1 MRPTNKAEWLDRL
14 APWGFFVLKIAVSV
28 YSLWVYMPRYMRL
41 TYIADGPARGI
52 EAFNLAFGEFGLFKT
67 YQFLPM
73 QLWLWAGLLKIYP
86 DIYWTGTALN
96 VVAAA
101 GTTAFLY
108 LLGRELAGPA
118 AGAAAAILFIF
129 SPVHHFL
136 TLSEGMAES
145 IFFFWNAAAIYL
157 AARAARTG
165 RGAWAAGLCF
175 GAAALTRYES
185 AALLILY
192 SAYRWFR
199 ARPKSD
205 GGWLLW
211 AAPMAAVAVLMGHKA
226 TVAANLG
233 VWTDLS
239 GVKTD
244 SEVIL
249 PGAMWFE
256 RVFYGLSRIWRDGRI
271 FGLLGVCG
279 AALVWTRQFRTEN
292 RLLIWSGL
300 VTLAVGVLAVFG
312 IVGLGLGPERHFAIV
327 LMFLFP
333 FAGLT
338 VVALWRW
345 TRGIVPRIVFAV
357 LLAAAVAYTAYFDS
371 AIKDY
376 GYGYPGPC
384 FSCMPADA
392 ELALKLRDLWRQG
405 GLRPNEV
412 IYMEQNQDNYS
423 NYAIQAYSNHPQN
436 FFVSPAFEM
445 ERDLWYLPHILEAN
459 DMRIAIIV
467 NANSRYQA
475 KSFYRAYK
483 ESSVIYETP
492 AHTII
497 VRREGWTHGVPDFS
511 SQRFYWQSRI
521 ID

>member
-1 MRPTNKAEWLDRL
+1 M
-14 APWGFFVLKIAVSV
+14 APWGFFVLKLAVSV
-28 YSLWVYMPRYMRL
+28 YSLWVYIPRYLRL
-41 TYIADGPARGI
+41 TYIADGPARGV
-52 EAFNLAFGEFGLFKT
+52 EAYNLAFGDFGLFKT

-101 GTTAFLY
+101 GTTVFLY

-165 RGAWAAGLCF
+165 KGAWAAGLCF
-175 GAAALTRYES
+175 GAAALSRYES

-211 AAPMAAVAVLMGHKA
+211 AAPLAVVAVLMGHKA
-226 TVAANLG
+226 TVAVDLG

-239 GVKTD
+239 GVKAD

-256 RVFYGLSRIWRDGRI
+256 RVSYGLTRVWRDGRI

-279 AALVWTRQFRTEN
+279 AGLVWTPAYRTEG

-300 VTLAVGVLAVFG
+300 VALATGVLAVFG
-312 IVGLGLGPERHFAIV
+312 LVGLGLGPERHFSIV

-333 FAGLT
+333 FAGLAL
-338 VVALWRW
+338 VALWRLA
-345 TRGIVPRIVFAV
+345 RGVAAKVVFAV
-357 LLAAAVAYTAYFDS
+357 LLAAAAAYTAYFDS

-384 FSCMPADA
+384 YSCMTGDA
-392 ELALKLRDLWRQG
+392 ELALALRDLWRRG
-405 GLRPNEV
+405 ELAPDEI

-423 NYAIQAYSNHPQN
+423 NYAVQAYSNHPQN
-436 FFVSPAFEM
+436 FFVSPALEM
-445 ERDLWYLPHILEAN
+445 ERDLWYLPHILKAN
-459 DMRIAIIV
+459 NIRIAIIV
-467 NANSRYQA
+467 NRDSRHRA

-483 ESSVIYETP
+483 KFAVIHETP
-492 AHTII
+492 AHTI
-497 VRREGWTHGVPDFS
+497 VVLRKGWPHGVPDFFS
-511 SQRFYWQSRI
+511 HRCYWDSRV